1 MALLQVSLL
10 SRFQHSNCVGFPARI
25 APIGMLDVSRE
36 SLFLEITD
44 RFSLTTVLNYYRPIS
59 AALLLVRSF
68 FLAGQSCTNISFEG
82 VEK

>member
-1 MALLQVSLL
+1 
-10 SRFQHSNCVGFPARI
+10 
-25 APIGMLDVSRE
+25 MLDVSRE

-59 AALLLVRSF
+59 AALLLFRSF
-68 FLAGQSCTNISFEG
+68 FLAGHSCTNISFEG